1 MEVIVLKQFAKD
13 LKKLKSEKLNNEVLQ
28 LIEALENVQSIRDMN
43 TIKKMQGFAISYR
56 IRIGDYRVGCF
67 VENNCVE
74 LVRIA
79 HRKEIYSIFP

>member
-13 LKKLKSEKLNNEVLQ
+13 LKKLKSDKLNEEVLQ
-28 LIEALENVQSIRDMN
+28 LIEALESVETIREMSNV
-43 TIKKMQGFAISYR
+43 KKMKGFTNSYR
-56 IRIGDYRVGCF
+56 FRIGDYRVGCF
-67 VENNCVE
+67 VENDKIE